1 MSGLV
6 VPVTVLGTERVEVR
20 SSRDTSVGVVTELA
34 VWARGNKGG
43 SDRSMIDSSHEH
55 VGL

>member
-43 SDRSMIDSSHEH
+43 SDRSGIDSFHEH